1 MANKDISMI
10 NDEMSDMI
18 IAAATKIATSEGAH
32 TLTVRKILR
41 ELEITNR
48 VFYNRFH
55 NIGEV
60 LEIVYKNTVMQMRE
74 CLSQKYDEKTDF
86 FEYVLDVLTQVL
98 VATYDI
104 REQFSQYA
112 FEYDSIN
119 DSNYIWWREEIKKL
133 VEYAKSKDIIKSDV
147 DTDALSYSVWCFS
160 RGFNA
165 DAICRRFTKD
175 EAVEYFRYGMSF
187 FLEGLKK

>member
-86 FEYVLDVLTQVL
+86 LEYVLDVLTQVL

>member
-1 MANKDISMI
+1 MANDDKMLIK
-10 NDEMSDMI
+10 DEMSDMI
-18 IAAATKIATSEGAH
+18 IDAAAKLATSDGAN
-32 TLTVRKILR
+32 TLTVRKVLR
-41 ELEITNR
+41 ELDITNR

-55 NIGEV
+55 NIDEV
-60 LEIVYKNTVMQMRE
+60 LEIVYKKTVFQMRE
-74 CLSQKYDEKTDF
+74 CLADKYDEKKDF

-98 VATYDI
+98 IGTYEI
-104 REQFSQYA
+104 REQFSHYV

-119 DSNYIWWREEIKKL
+119 DSNYRWWMVEIKKL
-133 VEYAKSKDIIKSDV
+133 VEYAKENNLIKDV
-147 DTDALSYSVWCFS
+147 DSEALSYSIWCFS

-165 DAICRRFTKD
+165 DAICRRFTKQ

>member
-1 MANKDISMI
+1 MGNSDKMLI
-10 NDEMSDMI
+10 NDEMSDVI
-18 IAAATKIATSEGAH
+18 IDTASRLATAGGAH

-41 ELEITNR
+41 ELDITNR

-55 NIGEV
+55 NIDEV
-60 LEIVYKNTVMQMRE
+60 LEIVYKKNIMQMRQ
-74 CLSQKYDEKTDF
+74 CLADKYDKSKDF

-98 VATYDI
+98 VSTYDI
-104 REQFSQYA
+104 REQFSHYV

-119 DSNYIWWREEIKKL
+119 DSNYRWWMDEIKKL
-133 VEYAKSKDIIKSDV
+133 VNYAKENNIIKDV
-147 DTDALSYSVWCFS
+147 DSEALSYSIWCFS

-165 DAICRRFTKD
+165 DAICRRFTKE

>member
-1 MANKDISMI
+1 MANKDITMI

-60 LEIVYKNTVMQMRE
+60 LEIVYANTVMQMRE
-74 CLSQKYDEKTDF
+74 CLAQKYDEKKDF

-98 VATYDI
+98 IATYDI

-119 DSNYIWWREEIKKL
+119 DTNYIWWRDEIKKL
-133 VEYAKSKDIIKSDV
+133 VEYAKKNDLIKNDIDS
-147 DTDALSYSVWCFS
+147 DALSYSIWCFS

>member
-10 NDEMSDMI
+10 NDEMADMI
-18 IAAATKIATSEGAH
+18 IAVATKIATSEGAH

>member
-1 MANKDISMI
+1 MANKDIALI

-18 IAAATKIATSEGAH
+18 VAAATKIATSEGAH
-32 TLTVRKILR
+32 TLTVRKVLR
-41 ELEITNR
+41 ELNITNR

-60 LEIVYKNTVMQMRE
+60 LEIVYGNTVMQMRE
-74 CLSQKYDEKTDF
+74 CLDAKYDEQKDF
-86 FEYVLDVLTQVL
+86 FEYVLDVLTKVL
-98 VATYDI
+98 IATYDI

-119 DSNYIWWREEIKKL
+119 DTNYIWWRAEIKKL
-133 VEYAKSKDIIKSDV
+133 VEYAKQNDLIKNDIDSD
-147 DTDALSYSVWCFS
+147 AMSYSIWCFS

-165 DAICRRFTKD
+165 DAICRRFTKE

-187 FLEGLKK
+187 FLEGIKK

>member
-1 MANKDISMI
+1 MANKDITLI

-18 IAAATKIATSEGAH
+18 IAAAAKIATSEGAH
-32 TLTVRKILR
+32 TLTVRKVLR

-60 LEIVYKNTVMQMRE
+60 LEIVYKNTVMHMRE
-74 CLSQKYDEKTDF
+74 CLAQKYDEKKDF

-98 VATYDI
+98 IATYDI

-119 DSNYIWWREEIKKL
+119 DTNYIWWRAEIKKL
-133 VEYAKSKDIIKSDV
+133 VEYAKEKDLIKKDIDA
-147 DTDALSYSVWCFS
+147 DALSYSIWCFS

-165 DAICRRFTKD
+165 DAICRRFTKE

-187 FLEGLKK
+187 FLQGLKK